1 MLYKTN
7 LHNNLNNKE
16 VSDDISLLF
25 YIEHKENETQILV
38 EQQLNKCLL
47 FRKQQYERVFQIN
60 DG

>member
-7 LHNNLNNKE
+7 LHNNLNDKE

-25 YIEHKENETQILV
+25 YIEYKENETQILI

>member
-7 LHNNLNNKE
+7 LHNNLNDKE

-25 YIEHKENETQILV
+25 YIEYKENETQILV

>member
-1 MLYKTN
+1 MLYRTN

-25 YIEHKENETQILV
+25 YIEYKENETQILV

>member
-1 MLYKTN
+1 MPYRTN

-25 YIEHKENETQILV
+25 YIEYKENETQILV

>member
-25 YIEHKENETQILV
+25 YIEYKENETQILV

>member
-25 YIEHKENETQILV
+25 YIEYKENETQILI

>member
-1 MLYKTN
+1 MTSLY
-7 LHNNLNNKE
+7 
-16 VSDDISLLF
+16 LF
-25 YIEHKENETQILV
+25 YIEYKENETQTLV

>member
-7 LHNNLNNKE
+7 LHNNLNDKE

-25 YIEHKENETQILV
+25 YIEYKENETQILV
-38 EQQLNKCLL
+38 EQKLNKCLL

>member
-1 MLYKTN
+1 MTSLYCFI
-7 LHNNLNNKE
+7 LNTK
-16 VSDDISLLF
+16 
-25 YIEHKENETQILV
+25 KNETRILV